1 MDSGFIARL
10 RRFASNWRPEIRL
23 MPRVDG
29 VEVTVGDLRALLAER
44 DELQA
49 RVAELEA
56 RNA

>member
-10 RRFASNWRPEIRL
+10 RRFANNWRPEIRL

-29 VEVTVGDLRALLAER
+29 VEVTVGDLRALLAEL